1 MDVNLATTTTL
12 RMSPAKMEVQMV
24 VRVTCTGPED
34 EGAVADTTFR
44 DPKGG
49 IKTTYGACPKPQR
62 VASGTAI
69 VNILHLGPEAPPC
82 PVPRNH
88 GRRDASL
95 LASRRDMIL
104 DHVAPPSPSKRVS

>member
-69 VNILHLGPEAPPC
+69 VNILHLGPEAFRFASD
-82 PVPRNH
+82 VVWKGPRCDFGGH
-88 GRRDASL
+88 PRF
-95 LASRRDMIL
+95 
-104 DHVAPPSPSKRVS
+104 